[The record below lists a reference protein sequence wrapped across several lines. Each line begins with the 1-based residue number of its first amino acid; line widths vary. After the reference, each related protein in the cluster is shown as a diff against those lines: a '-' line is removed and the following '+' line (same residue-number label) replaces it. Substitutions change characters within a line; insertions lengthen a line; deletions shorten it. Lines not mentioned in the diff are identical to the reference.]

1 MALGKTFWEDVPGPD
16 RNAPDFRYGRELALI
31 AALTA
36 LAKTLPAHQRQQ
48 FLENFDF
55 LTSEETQAEMR
66 ANLPPELDAPSVLVG
81 FSHLAHN
88 LAITFHEE

>member
-1 MALGKTFWEDVPGPD
+1 MALGKTFWDDVPGPEM
-16 RNAPDFRYGRELALI
+16 NEPDFRYGRELALT

-36 LAKTLPAHQRQQ
+36 LARSLPARQRQQ